1 MKVMVREGEAILD
14 GRADIDEM
22 GELVDPPLELEDD
35 EEYDTVGG
43 FVYHRIGRVPV
54 VGDTVAVDP
63 FKITVIKVIG
73 RRVGKVRVIWDAG
86 VAKSIAD

>member
-1 MKVMVREGEAILD
+1 
-14 GRADIDEM
+14 M
-22 GELVDPPLELEDD
+22 GELIDPALELEDD

-63 FKITVIKVIG
+63 FTITVIKVTG
-73 RRVGKVRVIWDAG
+73 RRVGKVRVTWDAG
-86 VAKSIAD
+86 AAKPVAD